1 MANNDFGMIGL
12 GVMGRN
18 FLLNVA
24 DHGFSCVGYD
34 LDADK
39 RRALIAEGAGKPI
52 EAAESVAEFCE
63 KLSKPRKIML
73 LVPAGKIVDSVINDL
88 LPHIEAGDLIIDG
101 GNSHFTDT
109 EIRETA
115 LLAKGVEFMG
125 VGVSGGEEGARH
137 GASIMPGGKKEYYE
151 LVRPV
156 LETVAARV
164 DNEPCVTYIGAGSAG
179 HFVKMVHNG
188 IEYGLMQILAETYDF
203 MRRVLKMDYDA
214 MSKTF
219 AAWNNAELNSFLV
232 EITAEVLRKTDDK
245 TGKPL
250 VEIIL
255 DKAGQKGTGKWTSQ
269 AAMDFGVP
277 VPTIDSAVS
286 MRQISAQ
293 KEARMLI
300 AKEYGTLRAGA
311 NRNTIGETHEAASV
325 TSEKLDEPKVER
337 AAAEVETAAS
347 LLHKET
353 IGDINEIKSR
363 AATDLESK
371 TSPSE
376 KDINEELRQEFVENP
391 EEFLNVLKNA
401 LLSAFIVTYAQGMSL
416 LQTASVEKDYKLN
429 LSEIARIWRGG
440 CIIRSAL
447 LEEMRRAF
455 GENPNLPNLILDEK
469 FAEILNNNRDDW
481 RTVTERFTVACVP
494 ALCLSSALSYFDA
507 FRSERLPAN
516 LIQAQRDFFG
526 AHTYQRIDE
535 EGIFHT
541 PDWNK

>member
-1 MANNDFGMIGL
+1 MDNAQFGMIGL

-24 DHGFSCVGYD
+24 DNGFSCVGYD
-34 LDADK
+34 LDQEK
-39 RRALIAEGAGKPI
+39 RQALVTEGSGKAV
-52 EAAESVAEFCE
+52 EAAANVTEFCA
-63 KLSKPRKIML
+63 KLAKPRKIML

-109 EIRETA
+109 DIREAA
-115 LLAKGVEFMG
+115 LLEKGIEFMG

-137 GASIMPGGKKEYYE
+137 GASIMPGGKKEFYE
-151 LVRPV
+151 LVRPI
-156 LETVAARV
+156 LETVAAKV
-164 DNEPCVTYIGAGSAG
+164 GGEPCVAYMGVGSAG

-188 IEYGLMQILAETYDF
+188 IEYGLMQILAETFDF
-203 MRRVLKMDYDA
+203 MQRVLGMNYDQ
-214 MSKTF
+214 MSQTF
-219 AAWNNAELNSFLV
+219 AEWNNAELNSFLV
-232 EITAEVLRKTDDK
+232 EITAEVLKKVDDK
-245 TGKPL
+245 TQKPL
-250 VEIIL
+250 VEMIL

-277 VPTIDSAVS
+277 IPTIDSAVS

-293 KEARMLI
+293 KEVRGVVAQ
-300 AKEYGTLRAGA
+300 KYGTLKAGA
-311 NRNTIGETHEAASV
+311 NKHGIGQEQPAQTVSSQQEPQEAKR
-325 TSEKLDEPKVER
+325 EL
-337 AAAEVETAAS
+337 AAAEAETVASLQHNTTAAGMS
-347 LLHKET
+347 
-353 IGDINEIKSR
+353 GNQ
-363 AATDLESK
+363 ATDNK
-371 TSPSE
+371 TAPPVNLQ
-376 KDINEELRQEFVENP
+376 NEDLQQQFTENPQEFVEK
-391 EEFLNVLKNA
+391 LKNA

-416 LQTASVEKDYKLN
+416 LQTASAEKEYGLN
-429 LSEIARIWRGG
+429 LSEIAKIWRGG

-455 GENPNLPNLILDEK
+455 ADNADLPNLILDEK
-469 FAEILNNNRDDW
+469 FAEILNQNREDW
-481 RTVTERFTVACVP
+481 RDVTEQFTRSCVP

-516 LIQAQRDFFG
+516 LTQAQRDFFG